1 MLKHIGRH
9 GDRKV
14 AILFREVPNEEH
26 MCLVIYPDTL
36 PTHIH
41 NSIMVTLES
50 PAGQAATQLS
60 EVLHRNL
67 LPDSRAQLEALHK
80 EGMIKKVP
88 TAQIIVTPTAQS
100 SVKLDE
106 MNKIIREMESG
117 DAALKRLQDIDKNTG
132 FVDPAQKRKAEAEYK
147 RSQER
152 AQQNTATP
160 PVAPLMAS
168 ADGALDDKALAHNM
182 LAQAKRM
189 EIEAK
194 SMINEAARM
203 KKDAERMDPT
213 VSARAVAPVVQ
224 SDAPVAEAPKR
235 RGRGPNKPKTV
246 VADAAQ

>member
-41 NSIMVTLES
+41 NSIMATLES
-50 PAGQAATQLS
+50 APGQAATQLS
-60 EVLHRNL
+60 DVLHRNL
-67 LPDSRAQLEALHK
+67 LPDGRAQLEALHK

-88 TAQIIVTPTAQS
+88 TAQIIVTPTSQS

-117 DAALKRLQDIDKNTG
+117 DAALKRLQEIDKNTG

-152 AQQNTATP
+152 GPITP

-168 ADGALDDKALAHNM
+168 SNGALDDKTLAHNM
-182 LAQAKRM
+182 LSQAKRM

-194 SMINEAARM
+194 SMISEAARM
-203 KKDAERMDPT
+203 KKDAQRMYPGVRNGPVE
-213 VSARAVAPVVQ
+213 VSVAQPAVAVTTAPKKGRPAKAKPVT
-224 SDAPVAEAPKR
+224 SDAV
-235 RGRGPNKPKTV
+235 
-246 VADAAQ
+246 Q

>member
-1 MLKHIGRH
+1 M
-9 GDRKV
+9 
-14 AILFREVPNEEH
+14 
-26 MCLVIYPDTL
+26 
-36 PTHIH
+36 
-41 NSIMVTLES
+41 STLES
-50 PAGQAATQLS
+50 APGQAATQLS

-67 LPDSRAQLEALHK
+67 LPDGRPQLEALHK

-152 AQQNTATP
+152 GQQTPAAP

-168 ADGALDDKALAHNM
+168 SNGALDDQTLAQNM

-194 SMINEAARM
+194 SMVNEAARM
-203 KKDAERMDPT
+203 KKDAQRMYPGVKNGPEVV
-213 VSARAVAPVVQ
+213 VSQPAA
-224 SDAPVAEAPKR
+224 APVAPKK
-235 RGRGPNKPKTV
+235 GRPSKAKPVTS
-246 VADAAQ
+246 DAVQ

>member
-1 MLKHIGRH
+1 MLTHIGRH

-41 NSIMVTLES
+41 NSIMATLES
-50 PAGQAATQLS
+50 APGQAATQLS

-67 LPDSRAQLEALHK
+67 LPDGRAQLEALHK

-88 TAQIIVTPTAQS
+88 TAQIIVTPTSQS

-117 DAALKRLQDIDKNTG
+117 DAALKRLQEIDKNTG

-152 AQQNTATP
+152 GPITP

-168 ADGALDDKALAHNM
+168 SNGALDDKTLAHNM
-182 LAQAKRM
+182 LSQAKRM

-194 SMINEAARM
+194 SMISEAARM
-203 KKDAERMDPT
+203 KKDAQRMYPGVRNGPVE
-213 VSARAVAPVVQ
+213 VSVAQPAVAVTTAPKKGRPAKAKPVT
-224 SDAPVAEAPKR
+224 SDAV
-235 RGRGPNKPKTV
+235 
-246 VADAAQ
+246 Q

>member
-41 NSIMVTLES
+41 NSIMTTLES
-50 PAGQAATQLS
+50 APGQAATQLS

-67 LPDSRAQLEALHK
+67 LPDGRGQLEALHK

-88 TAQIIVTPTAQS
+88 TAQIIVTPTSQS

-152 AQQNTATP
+152 GTVTP

-168 ADGALDDKALAHNM
+168 SDGALDDKTLAHNM

-189 EIEAK
+189 EVEAK
-194 SMINEAARM
+194 SMISEAARM
-203 KKDAERMDPT
+203 KKDAQRMYPGVRNGPEMIVT
-213 VSARAVAPVVQ
+213 
-224 SDAPVAEAPKR
+224 APVAVPAAPVAPKK
-235 RGRGPNKPKTV
+235 GRPAKAKPVTS
-246 VADAAQ
+246 DAVQ

>member
-1 MLKHIGRH
+1 M
-9 GDRKV
+9 
-14 AILFREVPNEEH
+14 
-26 MCLVIYPDTL
+26 
-36 PTHIH
+36 
-41 NSIMVTLES
+41 STLES
-50 PAGQAATQLS
+50 APGQAATQLS

-67 LPDSRAQLEALHK
+67 LPDGRGQLEALHK

-88 TAQIIVTPTAQS
+88 TAQIIVTPTSQS

-152 AQQNTATP
+152 STVTP

-168 ADGALDDKALAHNM
+168 SNGALDDKTLAHNM

-189 EIEAK
+189 EVEAK
-194 SMINEAARM
+194 SMISEAARM
-203 KKDAERMDPT
+203 KKDAQRMYPGVRNGPEMIVT
-213 VSARAVAPVVQ
+213 
-224 SDAPVAEAPKR
+224 APVAVPAAPVAPKK
-235 RGRGPNKPKTV
+235 GRPAKAKPVTS
-246 VADAAQ
+246 DAVQ

>member
-41 NSIMVTLES
+41 NSIMATLES
-50 PAGQAATQLS
+50 APGQAATQLS

-67 LPDSRAQLEALHK
+67 LPDGRAQLEALHK

-88 TAQIIVTPTAQS
+88 TAQIIVTPTSQS

-117 DAALKRLQDIDKNTG
+117 DAALKRLQEIDKNTG

-152 AQQNTATP
+152 GPITP

-168 ADGALDDKALAHNM
+168 SNGALDDKTLAHNM
-182 LAQAKRM
+182 LSQAKRM

-194 SMINEAARM
+194 SMISEAARM
-203 KKDAERMDPT
+203 KKDAQRMYPGVRNGPVE
-213 VSARAVAPVVQ
+213 VSVAQPAVAVTTAPKKGRPAKAKPVT
-224 SDAPVAEAPKR
+224 SDAV
-235 RGRGPNKPKTV
+235 
-246 VADAAQ
+246 Q